1 MSRWTPHLRIYL
13 SSLDAEPESLKQQPP
28 ISAQTDGQI
37 GRESKLRT
45 IDCHARDGIAS
56 ALEEEDEAKENWRVQ
71 KEEESLHIFRVL
83 PCQLACGALYSIAA
97 RSKSKRG
104 VHEAAEELKEK
115 TKKEKE
121 FTMRSESWRG
131 IQEKKKTTTTPNN
144 EYQEMKE
151 LRDGEK
157 GATQQERISLF
168 LVGFFW
174 PQDICKLGM
183 EEKGETKQGRNE

>member
-1 MSRWTPHLRIYL
+1 MWSTIFYSCQKQKQTWSTRSSR
-13 SSLDAEPESLKQQPP
+13 
-28 ISAQTDGQI
+28 
-37 GRESKLRT
+37 
-45 IDCHARDGIAS
+45 GIKR
-56 ALEEEDEAKENWRVQ
+56 EDEEGEGIYD
-71 KEEESLHIFRVL
+71 EEWI
-83 PCQLACGALYSIAA
+83 
-97 RSKSKRG
+97 
-104 VHEAAEELKEK
+104 LK
-115 TKKEKE
+115 
-121 FTMRSESWRG
+121 G
-131 IQEKKKTTTTPNN
+131 LQEKKKTTTTPNN